1 MVNPSPG
8 ASTSGTKPQPAPRFP
23 KQTSIAPS
31 APKTGKF
38 TNQST
43 LVSTPNTVRTHKTE
57 CERAQGPQSKFSNL
71 NKSGKKTLKNSGK
84 QPIEQ
89 PRVPSNKE
97 LSYIYRKSCH
107 VLDYASKLPSLKGP
121 VGRSLSGSGSPVSSG
136 TSSCSYHS
144 SLSSG
149 PKYSRPQE
157 YTSLSDVQALVQHNT
172 VPNVQVVKPSRPN
185 GIYPRSPT
193 QKVFVQKGQEVSS
206 PRGSNSSP
214 VRAQQKVEAA
224 RAKPHAAS
232 GGPSANPN
240 APKGGV
246 QNPKSGG
253 SSPVRQVPRR
263 NNNWGTFKRSDAGSL
278 PDGDQKSLRSLKT
291 IDDVRAL
298 QIFPSELSLRM
309 QEHLC
314 NLLDELNVPASEFAR
329 NFVLSRLREDKL
341 KAISYCFLISNK
353 GAIHFFNADGH
364 YVGRVVVN
372 EPIWF
377 YGRVAGS
384 NKGMYLSLGD
394 GKTSKCFL
402 KSRFPTLRE
411 FLVNDWAKGKSS
423 LKHVT
428 VFDPVKNRNWRG
440 DRGFCWLPLFLAS
453 EIPLEQY
460 PTSGLVRLFALYDRF
475 GPVPIVK
482 TGKYYHYDVNGR
494 RHIKF
499 PNVWVGAEDSESASE
514 ITTWEDCNADPL
526 LRTAV
531 DSVLKRTVLK
541 ESSNFQTNIDNLFD
555 KALSHAL
562 HSSRAEKIS
571 VSQHLTAEEF
581 ELLKSYFGL
590 PYLGNGTQPRSPHS
604 LLNAM
609 RECFNRI
616 YLKAFRGVTVSDIG
630 GNLASAVFS
639 DSGNLHV
646 CMPLVDMKDAARQ
659 TKSAISLLNGLD
671 YKYEDA
677 SALAKRLQT
686 LKNLTFCNKPVPC
699 CTHQSTVIVMV
710 DVYDV
715 SLNALLQ
722 AMEKKGSLLARCC
735 FMFPPEL
742 LNSDGTI
749 VHPETNVVVTREG
762 ELLRYHVANTS
773 DCYMHDIKNVMS
785 YLRNSSVVSKS
796 GLVYSVELLNQ
807 NGPYLDFQI
816 SLSVNSTPK
825 PSTRSFQAW
834 LRNKSEVVIQ
844 KVANDGALI
853 STKLIMDRDFV
864 RRVLSYSANVCNT
877 IDDRTFEY
885 VLSNIRS
892 QTTMMIVGSKIVHN
906 KVELSN
912 DIVVELPATF
922 LREAVR
928 RRRKAVEAAKR
939 GRGGFFTNL
948 LRSLIGLP
956 GKILRCLINTL
967 RKLLPAKLRKAFDN
981 LVEEEVLIKDC
992 SDTIITQTHNE
1003 SGQCELKNAV
1013 LKDILD
1019 AVRDLTLLSA
1029 PKSEIEEVKPTE
1041 PASEIEEA
1049 PISRKQPRD
1058 SKPSSRPKEAGLLGG
1073 GGNWYDFL
1081 LPKAASKDTGS
1092 SFLANIW
1099 RLVRK
1104 LDKYFRSS
1112 TLLKPVFWLL
1122 EVVLKVLK
1130 AIFLPLLA
1138 AVPSA
1143 FTTKKT
1149 DKVRYRENL
1158 SLVGKIFMEVLGKLV
1173 DLVNNTIFGDI
1184 FGIFGETATC
1194 VGDNFTEFRN
1204 KIHDSTLKCLKT
1216 KIACGMLH
1224 LGMRPPKGW
1233 YDETSIATM
1242 LLEKATAAFFPVVLP
1257 TVAVASLVALI
1268 ASKTIR
1274 EKVIGLSHKVI
1285 CFFDSIRV
1293 KRPMILCSVLVGV
1306 LIKTVSKLGFLL
1318 APFEDFGEVCVGL
1331 MFSDILG
1338 SAYSCYK
1345 DPSILQKVDILARVL
1360 ILQQNF
1366 EIWSTCFALEKKEK
1380 AEKEVRDVGA
1390 VQPVFQNL
1398 ELNPDTAKVIEG
1410 FKANLSKLSAPV
1422 KLKASVED
1430 KIEEPVS
1437 TPKPCT
1443 SKAQTSSRT
1452 SSRTSIS
1459 TAAKSDPASDVAR
1472 KGKGVLSE
1480 DPPKETSRLP
1490 EKEAIRLEEPRTNLF
1505 EKEVEV
1511 SKSLDLVERVNE
1523 QLVVEPDFMDK
1534 VVEKFNLSLQTDSDK
1549 SDANPSSSSEVG
1561 PPEVITVGETA
1572 VPEVDPN
1579 AAIVVE
1585 HMESV
1590 HFPPL
1595 KCECGI
1601 VIPVNSFIPPG
1612 PLPLLNG
1619 DSMNNREAWFYSRGG
1634 EGYSYTGYSHK
1645 SRGWLSILDRFVSAT
1660 GLKSSMFDHCL
1671 IQKYNRGA
1679 GIPFHKD
1686 NEPVYPIGNPILT
1699 IHLNGEGMFSV
1710 KCGTGCGELLMSE
1723 PCWFLMPCGFQR
1735 THFHSVTCSSE
1746 RVSLTFRATQQLKLP
1761 PLLRSPETVEVVDSN
1776 SESAVPHIN
1785 MCAAPQTNVE
1795 SVVLRPQ
1802 TPSKLSGDSPSKRD
1816 SLLEVCV
1823 KLSGVNINQIED
1835 FLNIDSYKSMRHYVS
1850 VSGNLGAVVEA
1861 FLYNLHE
1868 LHKEIS
1874 VLTRAL
1880 QQPEILVGKRREVY
1894 TSTIPDLDRVK
1905 VCNSPDELFTDT
1917 IQTIF
1922 GSVTRR
1928 TLFFSNDKVL
1938 WEEDSVLY
1946 LAPANISFPLKRCL
1960 GMFKMMEV
1968 LTLVDVERALVGC
1981 NFINAVPGAGKTFEI
1996 KRLMKSHAV
2005 NKSVNGIMLV
2015 LTSSRNAA
2023 DSLNEY
2029 WDSDINSKRVI
2040 AMTVDSFIFSGGRYF
2055 SEDIHSV
2062 LLDECYMSHAGLC
2075 ILIAALTNPS
2085 FLSFYGDRRQVPF
2098 VNRNPIFRD
2107 SMGMLKVSQG
2117 SYTERLLTYRCPAD
2131 ICYWMSS
2138 VDFLKPGGR
2147 LYSGPVKTVKDGR
2160 PLKSVRITPF
2170 SPNQLDF
2177 MKHADRVMTFTQ
2189 LEKTDLISKFQT
2201 AGFGDRDAAEQLIG
2215 TVAESQGETYSRVAL
2230 VRTKAAD
2237 DPVFASFP
2245 HRLVA
2250 LTRHTQSLEFVCL
2263 PSKLSKGIGKDVQMI
2278 EKLESSVA
2286 KTFVVQQHV

>member
-1 MVNPSPG
+1 MVSSSLG
-8 ASTSGTKPQPAPRFP
+8 TSTSGTKPQPAPQFP
-23 KQTSIAPS
+23 KLTSIAPS
-31 APKTGKF
+31 TPKTGKF
-38 TNQST
+38 TNQSS
-43 LVSTPNTVRTHKTE
+43 LVSIPNTVRTHKTE

-71 NKSGKKTLKNSGK
+71 NKSGKKALKSSGK

-107 VLDYASKLPSLKGP
+107 ILDYSSKLPCPKGS
-121 VGRSLSGSGSPVSSG
+121 VRQSSSGSHSPSSPSS
-136 TSSCSYHS
+136 SSCSYHS

-157 YTSLSDVQALVQHNT
+157 YTSLSDVQALVQHST
-172 VPNVQVVKPSRPN
+172 VPDAQAVKPSRPN
-185 GIYPRSPT
+185 GIYPRTPA
-193 QKVFVQKGQEVSS
+193 QKVLVHKGQKVSA
-206 PRGSNSSP
+206 PQGPNSSP

-224 RAKPHAAS
+224 GTKPHTAS
-232 GGPSANPN
+232 GKPSSSSDVS
-240 APKGGV
+240 KGGV
-246 QNPKSGG
+246 QDSKSGS
-253 SSPVRQVPRR
+253 SSPVKQVPRR
-263 NNNWGTFKRSDAGSL
+263 HNNWGTFKRPDTGSF
-278 PDGDQKSLRSLKT
+278 PEGDQKSLRSLKT
-291 IDDVRAL
+291 VDDVRAL

-314 NLLDELNVPASEFAR
+314 NLLDGLNVPASEFAR
-329 NFVLSRLREDKL
+329 NFVLSRIREDKL

-353 GAIHFFNADGH
+353 GAVHFFNADGH
-364 YVGRVVVN
+364 YVGRIVVN
-372 EPIWF
+372 EPVWF

-440 DRGFCWLPLFLAS
+440 DRGFCWLPLYLAS
-453 EIPLEQY
+453 EIPLAQY
-460 PTSGLVRLFALYDRF
+460 PTSGLVRLFSLYDKF

-499 PNVWVGAEDSESASE
+499 PNVWVGAEDSESTSE

-562 HSSRAEKIS
+562 HSSRVEKIS

-581 ELLKSYFGL
+581 ELLKGFFGL
-590 PYLGNGTQPRSPHS
+590 PFLGNGSQPRNPHS

-646 CMPLVDMKDAARQ
+646 CMPLIDMKDAARQ

-699 CTHQSTVIVMV
+699 CTHQSTVIIMV

-715 SLNALLQ
+715 SLYALLQ

-742 LNSDGTI
+742 LNSDGTV
-749 VHPETNVVVTREG
+749 VHPDTNVVVTREG

-773 DCYMHDIKNVMS
+773 DCYTQDVKNVMS
-785 YLRNSSVVSKS
+785 YLRNSSVISKS

-816 SLSVNSTPK
+816 SLSVNSNSK

-834 LRNKSEVVIQ
+834 LRNKSEVVVQ
-844 KVANDGALI
+844 NVASDGALI
-853 STKLIMDRDFV
+853 STRLIMDRDFV

-912 DIVVELPATF
+912 DVVVELPATF

-939 GRGGFFTNL
+939 GRGGFLTNL

-1003 SGQCELKNAV
+1003 SGQCELRNAV
-1013 LKDILD
+1013 LKDVLD

-1029 PKSEIEEVKPTE
+1029 PKCEIEEVKPAE
-1041 PASEIEEA
+1041 PTSEIEEE

-1058 SKPSSRPKEAGLLGG
+1058 SKPSSRPKAAGLLGG

-1081 LPKAASKDTGS
+1081 LPKAANKDTGS

-1104 LDKYFRSS
+1104 LERYFSSS
-1112 TLLKPVFWLL
+1112 TILKPVFWLL
-1122 EVVLKVLK
+1122 EVLLKVLK
-1130 AIFLPLLA
+1130 AIFLPLLT

-1143 FTTKKT
+1143 LTAKKT
-1149 DKVRYRENL
+1149 DKVGYQENL

-1173 DLVNNTIFGDI
+1173 HLVNNTIFGDI
-1184 FGIFGETATC
+1184 FGVLGETATC
-1194 VGDNFTEFRN
+1194 VGDNFTEFRT
-1204 KIHDSTLKCLKT
+1204 KIHDSTLNCLKT
-1216 KIACGMLH
+1216 KIASGMLH
-1224 LGMRPPKGW
+1224 LGMKPPKGW
-1233 YDETSIATM
+1233 YNETSIATM
-1242 LLEKATAAFFPVVLP
+1242 LLEKATAAFFPLILP
-1257 TVAVASLVALI
+1257 TIAVTSLVTLI

-1274 EKVIGLSHKVI
+1274 EKVMGLSHKVV
-1285 CFFDSIRV
+1285 CFFDSVRV
-1293 KRPMILCSVLVGV
+1293 KRPMILCSVLVGA
-1306 LIKTVSKLGFLL
+1306 LINTASRLGFLL
-1318 APFEDFGEVCVGL
+1318 APFEDFGEICVGL

-1345 DPSILQKVDILARVL
+1345 DPSTLQKVDILARVL
-1360 ILQQNF
+1360 ILQQYF
-1366 EIWSTCFALEKKEK
+1366 EIWSTCFALEEKEK
-1380 AEKEVRDVGA
+1380 VEKEVRDVGA
-1390 VQPVFQNL
+1390 VQPVFPSL

-1410 FKANLSKLSAPV
+1410 FKANLSKLSAPA
-1422 KLKASVED
+1422 KLKASVEEQID
-1430 KIEEPVS
+1430 EPVS
-1437 TPKPCT
+1437 TSKPCAIK
-1443 SKAQTSSRT
+1443 SQTSFGT
-1452 SSRTSIS
+1452 SSGTSIAG
-1459 TAAKSDPASDVAR
+1459 AAKPISASAVTE
-1472 KGKGVLSE
+1472 KGKKVLSE
-1480 DPPKETSRLP
+1480 SPPKETGRLP
-1490 EKEAIRLEEPRTNLF
+1490 EKEAIRLEEPRTGLF
-1505 EKEVEV
+1505 EENVEV
-1511 SKSLDLVERVNE
+1511 SKSLGLVERVNE
-1523 QLVVEPDFMDK
+1523 QLAVEPDFMDK
-1534 VVEKFNLSLQTDSDK
+1534 VVEKFNLSLQSDSDK
-1549 SDANPSSSSEVG
+1549 SAADSSLSSEVG
-1561 PPEVITVGETA
+1561 PSGVITVEKTA
-1572 VPEVDPN
+1572 APEADPN
-1579 AAIVVE
+1579 AVTMVE
-1585 HMESV
+1585 HMESDS
-1590 HFPPL
+1590 FSPL
-1595 KCECGI
+1595 KCACGI
-1601 VIPVNSFIPPG
+1601 EIPVDRFVSPG
-1612 PLPLLNG
+1612 PLPLLRG

-1699 IHLNGEGMFSV
+1699 IHLSGEGMFSI
-1710 KCGTGCGELLMSE
+1710 KCGTGCGELLMTK
-1723 PCWFLMPCGFQR
+1723 PCWFLMPCGFQK
-1735 THFHSVTCSSE
+1735 THLHSVTCSSE

-1761 PLLRSPETVEVVDSN
+1761 PILKSPESVEDVDSN
-1776 SESAVPHIN
+1776 SASVMSHIKA
-1785 MCAAPQTNVE
+1785 CAIPQTSAETVI
-1795 SVVLRPQ
+1795 LRPQ
-1802 TPSKLSGDSPSKRD
+1802 TPSRLSEGSPSKRD

-1823 KLSGVNINQIED
+1823 KLSGMNVVKIED
-1835 FLNIDSYKSMRHYVS
+1835 FLNVDSYKSLKHYVS
-1850 VSGNLGAVVEA
+1850 ISGNLGAVVEA
-1861 FLYNLHE
+1861 FSYNLHE
-1868 LHKEIS
+1868 LHREVS

-1894 TSTIPDLDRVK
+1894 SSSIPDLDRVK
-1905 VCNSPDELFTDT
+1905 VCNSPEDLFTDT
-1917 IQTIF
+1917 ICSF
-1922 GSVTRR
+1922 YGSVTRR

-1938 WEEDSVLY
+1938 REEDSVLY
-1946 LAPANISFPLKRCL
+1946 LAPSNVSFPLKRCL

-1981 NFINAVPGAGKTFEI
+1981 KFINAVPGAGKTFEI
-1996 KRLMKSHAV
+1996 KGLMKSHAV
-2005 NKSVNGIMLV
+2005 NKNVNGIMLV
-2015 LTSSRNAA
+2015 LTASRNAA

-2040 AMTVDSFIFSGGRYF
+2040 VMTVDSFIFSGGRFY
-2055 SEDIHSV
+2055 SEDIYSV

-2098 VNRNPIFRD
+2098 INRNPIFRD

-2117 SYTERLLTYRCPAD
+2117 SYTEKLLTYRCPAD

-2138 VDFLKPGGR
+2138 VDYLKPGGR

-2170 SPNQLDF
+2170 SPSQLDF
-2177 MKHADRVMTFTQ
+2177 MKHVDRVMTFTQ

-2237 DPVFASFP
+2237 DAVFSSFP

-2250 LTRHTQSLEFVCL
+2250 LTGHTQSLEFVCL